1 MESQTY
7 IKNLR
12 ISPKKLRFLIDD
24 VKKLKADESL
34 KYLLYTNKKG
44 AALLYDAIKSAI
56 NNAKNSLK
64 VSGDVLKFK
73 ALIIEEGQKL
83 KRYRPGGKGGI
94 KPFKKR
100 FAHIKII
107 LEAVTAAKKELKP
120 VVEQVIKK
128 EEEVKPKKTTTRKK
142 TLKVKADKKS

>member
-12 ISPKKLRFLIDD
+12 ISPKKLRFLTDD
-24 VKKLKADESL
+24 VKKFKASESL

-44 AALLYDAIKSAI
+44 ARLLYNAIKSAI

-64 VSGDVLKFK
+64 VSEDVLKFK

-100 FAHIKII
+100 FAHVKII
-107 LEAVTAAKKELKP
+107 LEAVTTAKKELKP
-120 VVEQVIKK
+120 VVE
-128 EEEVKPKKTTTRKK
+128 EVKPKKTTIRKK
-142 TLKVKADKKS
+142 TLKVKADKKN